1 MNWMMAVAKVCKAK
15 LTESLPEF
23 FVSPVL
29 FGAGTHTHTGRNSDS
44 QHAYLLL
51 KVVSFHHSQ
60 SAKLA
65 HCQIVIKS
73 LTIRFCA
80 CVFSAKTAETVSI
93 LKTRRAKMRAG
104 NETERRLK
112 AAAVVKQQKR
122 LCRRLLFFTDW
133 SLRENVSLLK
143 PTADG
148 QTLQTKGLGRFKH
161 FRRERERERDWQ
173 AGR

>member
-1 MNWMMAVAKVCKAK
+1 MRVPQ
-15 LTESLPEF
+15 LTFIQRSLMFTHNP
-23 FVSPVL
+23 FVYKHIHASHTLAGHPHYHTSPPANTYPLLLLFPIKSDHPTTDSASRYMSPVL

-122 LCRRLLFFTDW
+122 LCRRLLFFTD
-133 SLRENVSLLK
+133 
-143 PTADG
+143 
-148 QTLQTKGLGRFKH
+148 
-161 FRRERERERDWQ
+161 
-173 AGR
+173 